1 MSVAF
6 VASGR
11 PMSIGGARV
20 ALWRTL
26 RSGSSAS
33 GDGTVSGPRPSAI
46 SDLSGWW
53 DASDTSAALGITG
66 TPISGWNSS
75 VAIQSD
81 KSGHGTPMVP
91 YSFGTAGGLPTA
103 TPRLSGLLGG
113 LGRVAGG
120 SGTLAP
126 ALDADQ
132 GFQVANVP
140 FQSSA
145 AWTRYLVWSR
155 PNWRQNSGR
164 DTNPIALVTSGSTRV
179 LQADSASG
187 SNRLLL
193 FPGIAETVLTTTLTR
208 RHTHSIILRNR
219 PGIGVDIWLD
229 GTFVVGGVGN
239 PISSSAA
246 KPMVLLHDT
255 TVLGGAQCW
264 LHEAATWERALADA
278 EVTTLLHCAARW
290 VRGSRRGMSLLVNGQ
305 SNAINYAINDGA
317 AQLIVQGIAW
327 YLGALAYNVVANA
340 NSTGYTMMAGH
351 GLYPAVDGIYIGSF
365 VNNPNDGSN
374 PATWQLGA
382 DGLATQSA
390 INALTEEDQQDIC
403 ALLWPWSETDSLRD
417 YSEKAT
423 FLAAAERF
431 LSLER
436 GLLGRSA
443 ESLPLIWWNAIP
455 YGMAGGMQMHRE
467 VVAAIAADSA
477 QNVVIGNPQT
487 SDSNPR
493 GSSWDPTTG
502 IATGGDSAHRDSTD
516 NQRFAQL
523 AVPIAARAILASS
536 GGDSLNAIPA
546 GLPINGGPKIVHAY
560 RQSSTTLV
568 LTIQHDAGNDLI
580 VPLQAVT
587 GVGFCV
593 MDGGS
598 TASPGTVVPAAACA
612 RTDATHLTITLA
624 QPLRN
629 PSASCNLYY
638 PYGNVT
644 IGRGNTVTD
653 NFSTLAPPPGWDI
666 VSDLGSNWRWSFPLA
681 ATTVP
686 VALSD
691 TPG

>member
-1 MSVAF
+1 M
-6 VASGR
+6 
-11 PMSIGGARV
+11 
-20 ALWRTL
+20 T
-26 RSGSSAS
+26 S
-33 GDGTVSGPRPSAI
+33 GD
-46 SDLSGWW
+46 
-53 DASDTSAALGITG
+53 
-66 TPISGWNSS
+66 
-75 VAIQSD
+75 
-81 KSGHGTPMVP
+81 
-91 YSFGTAGGLPTA
+91 
-103 TPRLSGLLGG
+103 
-113 LGRVAGG
+113 
-120 SGTLAP
+120 
-126 ALDADQ
+126 
-132 GFQVANVP
+132 
-140 FQSSA
+140 
-145 AWTRYLVWSR
+145 
-155 PNWRQNSGR
+155 
-164 DTNPIALVTSGSTRV
+164 TRV

-193 FPGIAETVLTTTLTR
+193 FPGIGQTVITTTLTR

-219 PGIGVDIWLD
+219 PGIGVDVWLD

-239 PISSSAA
+239 PISSSTSA
-246 KPMVLLHDT
+246 PMVLLHDT

-278 EVTTLLHCAARW
+278 EVTTLLQCATCW
-290 VRGSRRGMSLLVNGQ
+290 VRGPRRGVSLLVNGQ

-351 GLYPAVDGIYIGSF
+351 GLYPTVDGIYTGSF

-390 INALTEEDQQDIC
+390 INALTQEDQQDIC

-436 GLLGRSA
+436 GMLGHSA
-443 ESLPLIWWNAIP
+443 DRLPLIWWNAIP
-455 YGMAGGMQMHRE
+455 YGIPGGMQMHRE
-467 VVAAIAADSA
+467 VVAAIAADA
-477 QNVVIGNPQT
+477 TQNVVIGNPQT

-523 AVPIAARAILASS
+523 AAPIAARAILASS

-546 GLPINGGPKIVHAY
+546 GLPVNGGPKIVHAY
-560 RQSSTTLV
+560 RQSSTALI

-580 VPLQAVT
+580 VPLQAAA

-598 TASPGTVVPAAACA
+598 TASPGTVVPATECA
-612 RTDATHLTITLA
+612 RIDATHLTITLA
-624 QPLRN
+624 QPLQN
-629 PSASCNLYY
+629 SSASCNLYY
-638 PYGNVT
+638 PFGNVT
-644 IGRGNTVTD
+644 IGRGNAVTD
-653 NFSTLAPPPGWDI
+653 NFSTLVPPPGWDI
-666 VSDLGSNWRWSFPLA
+666 VGDLGSNWRWSFPLA
-681 ATTVP
+681 ATTIP

-691 TPG
+691 TPD

>member
-6 VASGR
+6 VATGR
-11 PMSIGGARV
+11 PMGIGGARV

-26 RSGSSAS
+26 LSGSSSS
-33 GDGTVSGPRPSAI
+33 GNGTVSGPRPNAI

-53 DASDTSAALGITG
+53 DAGDTSAALGITG
-66 TPISGWNSS
+66 TPISGWNSA
-75 VAIQSD
+75 VASLSD
-81 KSGHGTPMVP
+81 KSGHGITMAP
-91 YSFGTAGGLPTA
+91 YSFGAPAGLPA
-103 TPRLSGLLGG
+103 AAPRLSGLLGG

-126 ALDADQ
+126 ALDADL
-132 GFQVANVP
+132 GLQVANVP
-140 FQSSA
+140 FQSST
-145 AWTRYLVWSR
+145 AWTRYFVWSR

-164 DTNPIALVTSGSTRV
+164 DTNPIALLMSGSTCV
-179 LQADSASG
+179 LQADSTSG

-193 FPGIAETVLTTTLTR
+193 FPGVAQTVITTTLTR

-239 PISSSAA
+239 PISSSTAA
-246 KPMVLLHDT
+246 PMVLLHDT

-278 EVTTLLHCAARW
+278 EVTTLLQCAACW
-290 VRGSRRGMSLLVNGQ
+290 VRGPRRGVSLLVNGQ
-305 SNAINYAINDGA
+305 SNAINYVINDGA

-351 GLYPAVDGIYIGSF
+351 GLYPAVDGIYSGSF

-390 INALTEEDQQDIC
+390 INALTQEDQQDIC

-423 FLAAAERF
+423 FLPAAERF

-436 GLLGRSA
+436 GLLARSA
-443 ESLPLIWWNAIP
+443 DSLPLIWWNAIP
-455 YGMAGGMQMHRE
+455 YGIPGGMQMHRE
-467 VVAAIAADSA
+467 VVAAMAADA
-477 QNVVIGNPQT
+477 TQNVVIGNPQT

-523 AVPIAARAILASS
+523 AAPVAAHAILASS

-546 GLPINGGPKIVHAY
+546 GLPVKGGPQIVHAY
-560 RQSSTTLV
+560 RQSSTILI
-568 LTIQHDAGNDLI
+568 LTILHDAGNDLI

-598 TASPGTVVPAAACA
+598 TASPGTVVPAIALA

-624 QPLRN
+624 QPLQN

-644 IGRGNTVTD
+644 IGRGNAVTD
-653 NFSTLAPPPGWDI
+653 NFANSRAPARMGHR
-666 VSDLGSNWRWSFPLA
+666 WRSR
-681 ATTVP
+681 
-686 VALSD
+686 
-691 TPG
+691 